1 MIRHKFHARQTELD
15 GIRFTSKR
23 EAQYYAEL
31 LLRQLRQKAGEV
43 RFVDVKGVK
52 TDLYLAKKRLV
63 EPLYPVVIEEA

>member
-43 RFVDVKGVK
+43 RFVDVKGIK

-63 EPLYPVVIEEA
+63 ESLYLVVIEEA